1 VQAARKSAGRDVV
14 DRIELA
20 VAGDAALVR
29 AAATHRDYVA
39 GETLAVSFE
48 LGDGATLSADARDY
62 SGAVAIDGL
71 TLTISLRRLAAR
83 A

>member
-1 VQAARKSAGRDVV
+1 VQAARKSAGLDVE

-20 VAGDAALVR
+20 LEGDDALER
-29 AAATHRDYVA
+29 AAATHRDYIA

-48 LGDGATLSADARDY
+48 LGDGATLSADARDHA
-62 SGAVAIDGL
+62 GDVEVDGL
-71 TLTISLRRLAAR
+71 RLTISLRRLAR